1 MKRKIRDAGV
11 VTYWKS
17 MVDVITALMMVILL
31 VLMFF
36 VLSLLINKE
45 KEDDY
50 NDYNGYHGGGYAYND
65 HDGDNQPTH
74 TPTPTPTP
82 FETHQYDNNG
92 GGGGNGETS
101 VTTIETHR
109 EDYPGLD
116 GTDRAAVYAVL
127 VDEETGNTIEVADVI
142 FQLFSST
149 DVRQSL
155 STHYPELVT
164 YTEFATTEDGDF
176 YLPEKVNF
184 GVYYFHQ
191 MTEVEGYDFSSNT
204 YFEVDESYEWES
216 PLIVEIPLGAAK
228 NNIQVQI
235 NDAVT
240 GNGLPNI
247 IFDVVA
253 NGDVRTPDGTIRYR
267 SGEVATI
274 IQCDET
280 GYGLSEELYLGN
292 YRLVPHNL
300 PLGYAA
306 PESSSREITLER
318 RSEAGAYAPL
328 VTLESEMTRVSVTV
342 RDEADMNIFVPS
354 MTYEL
359 TCSDD
364 NFETTTYVTNNAGHF
379 EITELVKNATY
390 RLQEIDTSQGYM
402 SNDEVYE
409 FTVDGMGYIDGSTT
423 LTIDITSRMIRL
435 DISTLDRIS
444 RQPLSGYDVEV
455 YNQSNVLIDR
465 WTSNGTIHR
474 IDGIK
479 PGVYKLKIVN
489 SNDETIIVVEDVS
502 DVQKFSTSI
511 MTTKSFILL
520 GGISLAIVFLI
531 LLLVIHVIPM
541 MRKRRKDNK
550 YKNDK
555 YKKVNNSNGEG

>member
-36 VLSLLINKE
+36 VLSFLINRE
-45 KEDDY
+45 KEYDY
-50 NDYNGYHGGGYAYND
+50 TDYDGYHGGDYAHNENE
-65 HDGDNQPTH
+65 GDYTL

-82 FETHQYDNNG
+82 AETHLYDENG

-101 VTTIETHR
+101 VTTIETTHR

-116 GTDRAAVYAVL
+116 GTDRAAIYAVL
-127 VDEETGNTIEVADVI
+127 IDEETGRVIETPEVI
-142 FQLFSST
+142 FQLYSST
-149 DVRQSL
+149 DARQSL
-155 STHYPELVT
+155 STHYPELIT
-164 YTEFATTEDGDF
+164 YTEFETTDEGDF
-176 YLPEKVNF
+176 YLPEKVNT
-184 GVYYFHQ
+184 GIYYFHQ
-191 MTEVEGYDFSSNT
+191 MTEVPGYDYSSDT
-204 YFEVDESYEWES
+204 YFEVDKAYEWDE
-216 PLIVEIPLGAAK
+216 PLVVEIPLGAAK

-235 NDAVT
+235 NDATT
-240 GNGLPNI
+240 GAGLPNI
-247 IFDVVA
+247 VFDVVA
-253 NGDVRTPDGTIRYR
+253 NGDIRTPDGTIRYR
-267 SGEVATI
+267 NGDVATTF
-274 IQCDET
+274 QCNET
-280 GYGLSEELYLGN
+280 GYGLSDDLYLGN
-292 YRLVPHNL
+292 YILVPRNL

-306 PESSSREITLER
+306 PEASSREITLER
-318 RSEAGAYAPL
+318 RTEAGAYAPL
-328 VTLESEMTRVSVTV
+328 VVLESEMTKVSVTV
-342 RDEADMNIFVPS
+342 RDESDENLFVPS

-409 FTVDGMGYIDGSTT
+409 FTVDSMGYINGSATY
-423 LTIDITSRMIRL
+423 TIDINSRMIRL

-465 WTSNGTIHR
+465 WTSDGTVHR

-511 MTTKSFILL
+511 MTTKSFVLL
-520 GGISLAIVFLI
+520 SGISLAIVFLI